1 MYFRSFFSVT
11 CFLFCAWD
19 SLSFSTGAGNC
30 FSARSYTHGHAPQA
44 GNGGFHIS
52 IEDSDISGKSLI
64 SVSGARPFKGI
75 LLYVNKG
82 SLTDLTSNYQFKMS
96 CEDER
101 GLYRSVTHMSSV
113 PKSLISLGLELLPHD
128 FSEFFLNVVI
138 VVEFHE
144 WYWINGTYS
153 DFFQG
158 APPPSIYL

>member
-1 MYFRSFFSVT
+1 MRN
-11 CFLFCAWD
+11 
-19 SLSFSTGAGNC
+19 SLSFSSGAGSC
-30 FSARSYTHGHAPQA
+30 LSASSYTHGHAA
-44 GNGGFHIS
+44 TLGNGGLHIS
-52 IEDSDISGKSLI
+52 IENIDMSGKLFL
-64 SVSGARPFKGI
+64 SVQSGTKPFKGI
-75 LLYVNKG
+75 LLYINKG

-113 PKSLISLGLELLPHD
+113 PKSLISLGLELLPRD